1 MQQVKP
7 QINYQDFSKIDI
19 RVGTIIDA
27 EEIPNSEKLL
37 KLDVDFGELGK
48 KQILSGIKKW
58 YSPQDLKGLQVC
70 FVLNL
75 EPRQMMGLV
84 SEGMILATD
93 LGDDS
98 KPILLTPIKSVE
110 NGMGIR

>member
-1 MQQVKP
+1 MKELKT
-7 QINYQDFSKIDI
+7 QINYQEFTKVDI
-19 RVGTIIDA
+19 RIGTIEEI

-37 KLDVDFGELGK
+37 KLSVDFGELGK

-58 YSPQDLKGLQVC
+58 YTAEDLKGLQVC

-93 LGDDS
+93 PKDDS
-98 KPILLTPIKSVE
+98 RPVLFGPDEAVK
-110 NGMGIR
+110 NGIGTC